1 MSYEYA
7 VVPAPRKGIKAKGVK
22 TAEDRF
28 AHALQSIMNEYGADG
43 WEYVRTDTLPSEERT
58 GFTGRTTVYQNM
70 MVFRKEV
77 VNAAAFHAP
86 APVAASPAAE
96 TPIAPTPVAPMP
108 VAAPPPAP
116 EVAPTAPPAAPM
128 PKPDQMMRVDAPP
141 MHGRTEPTFKS
152 E

>member
-7 VVPAPRKGIKAKGVK
+7 VVPAPKKGIKAKGVK

-58 GFTGRTTVYQNM
+58 GFTGRTTVFQNM
-70 MVFRKEV
+70 MVFRKQV
-77 VNAAAFHAP
+77 VTTS
-86 APVAASPAAE
+86 PVAAPEHTTAAPVME

-108 VAAPPPAP
+108 VAAPAPA
-116 EVAPTAPPAAPM
+116 VAPVAPPPAAPM
-128 PKPDQMMRVDAPP
+128 PKPDHMMRVNTPSP
-141 MHGRTEPTFKS
+141 HGRTEPTLK
-152 E
+152 